1 MSGFRSLQAIPVLW
15 VLSLGLAGARQRR
28 DGCLSIPIGLRAGI
42 TASSFIFLKGG
53 FISYKPSIPMHHSL
67 WIMGIDTHQPLSGVA
82 GFAFALLVACIFFPR
97 NPMKKKNLRRT
108 IRE

>member
-28 DGCLSIPIGLRAGI
+28 EGCLSIPIGLRAGI
-42 TASSFIFLKGG
+42 TASSFIFQKGG
-53 FISYKPSIPMHHSL
+53 FISYKPIPMHHPV
-67 WIMGIDTHQPLSGVA
+67 WIMGIDTQQPLSGVA
-82 GFAFALLVACIFFPR
+82 GFAFALLVACIFLPR
-97 NPMKKKNLRRT
+97 NPMEKKNLRRT